1 MWVLLTLDVD
11 FANPVRFERV
21 VGIIVLRIGEPQLK
35 TKPRPLP
42 ALVGRRSSYWAKE
55 LLRVAFCI
63 AAPDGIWEHIPID
76 DSKMGCWLLQA
87 AGGRHRSGRA
97 RTGIW
102 LRPMS
107 KPTE

>member
-1 MWVLLTLDVD
+1 
-11 FANPVRFERV
+11 
-21 VGIIVLRIGEPQLK
+21 
-35 TKPRPLP
+35 
-42 ALVGRRSSYWAKE
+42 
-55 LLRVAFCI
+55 
-63 AAPDGIWEHIPID
+63 
-76 DSKMGCWLLQA
+76 MGCWLLQA